1 MIESEDIKADDKEE
15 VEKGLENRRLLNIR
29 KAQKSRKP
37 DFIRQES
44 WRYKRVKP
52 SWRRPRG
59 IDNKMRS
66 ERKGWPASV
75 KVGYRSPKSV
85 RGFHPSG
92 FEEIM
97 VYNEYDLD
105 FVNPSNQVVRIGH
118 TVGRKKRVSI
128 VQRAEELSIYVV
140 NPGRT

>member
-1 MIESEDIKADDKEE
+1 VTESENKKAVKREEE
-15 VEKGLENRRLLNIR
+15 VNNLGKRRLLNIR
-29 KAQKSRKP
+29 KQQKRTKP

-59 IDNKMRS
+59 IDSKMRS

-75 KVGYRSPKSV
+75 KVGYRSPKGV

-97 VYNEYDLD
+97 IYNEYDLD

-118 TVGRKKRVSI
+118 TVGRRKRVLI
-128 VQRAEELSIYVV
+128 VQRADELGVYVV
-140 NPGRT
+140 NPRRA

>member
-1 MIESEDIKADDKEE
+1 MTEPENKKTVKQEDAVKN
-15 VEKGLENRRLLNIR
+15 LENRRLLNIR
-29 KAQKSRKP
+29 KQQKRTRP
-37 DFIRQES
+37 NFIRQES

-59 IDNKMRS
+59 IDSKMRD
-66 ERKGWPASV
+66 ELKGWPACV
-75 KVGYRSPKSV
+75 KVGYGSPKRV

-105 FVNPSNQVVRIGH
+105 FINPSNQVARIGH
-118 TVGRKKRVSI
+118 TVGRKKRVLM
-128 VQRAEELSIYVV
+128 VQRADELGVHVV
-140 NPGRT
+140 NPRRA

>member
-1 MIESEDIKADDKEE
+1 VTESENKKAVKREEE
-15 VEKGLENRRLLNIR
+15 VNNLGKRRLLNIR
-29 KAQKSRKP
+29 KQQKRTKP

-59 IDNKMRS
+59 IDSKMRS

-75 KVGYRSPKSV
+75 KVGYRSPKGV
-85 RGFHPSG
+85 RGYHPSG

-97 VYNEYDLD
+97 IYNEYDLD

-118 TVGRKKRVSI
+118 TVGRRKRVLI
-128 VQRAEELSIYVV
+128 VQRADELGVYVV
-140 NPGRT
+140 NPRRA

>member
-1 MIESEDIKADDKEE
+1 VTKPETKKTVKQGE
-15 VEKGLENRRLLNIR
+15 VGSGLEVRRLLKIR
-29 KAQKSRKP
+29 KLQKRTRP

-59 IDNKMRS
+59 IDSKMRH

-75 KVGYRSPKSV
+75 KVGYRSPKGI

-97 VYNEYDLD
+97 IYNEYDLD
-105 FVNPSNQVVRIGH
+105 FINPSIQVVRIGH
-118 TVGRKKRVSI
+118 TVSRRKRVLI
-128 VQRAEELSIYVV
+128 VQRADELGVYIV
-140 NPGRT
+140 NPRRA

>member
-1 MIESEDIKADDKEE
+1 MTESKNNKTDKKEE
-15 VEKGLENRRLLNIR
+15 MEKGLDNRRLLNIR

-37 DFIRQES
+37 NFIRQES

-52 SWRRPRG
+52 NWRRPRG
-59 IDNKMRS
+59 IDSKMRS

-92 FEEIM
+92 FEELM

-105 FVNPSNQVVRIGH
+105 FINPSNQVVRIGH
-118 TVGRKKRVSI
+118 TVGGKKRVII
-128 VQRAEELSIYVV
+128 VQRAKELGVYVV

>member
-1 MIESEDIKADDKEE
+1 MTESENKKAVKREEE
-15 VEKGLENRRLLNIR
+15 VNNLGKRRLLNIR
-29 KAQKSRKP
+29 KQQKRTKP

-59 IDNKMRS
+59 IDSKMRS

-75 KVGYRSPKSV
+75 KVGYRSPKGV

-97 VYNEYDLD
+97 IYNEYDLD

-118 TVGRKKRVSI
+118 TVGRRKRVLI
-128 VQRAEELSIYVV
+128 VQRADELGVYVV
-140 NPGRT
+140 NPRRA

>member
-1 MIESEDIKADDKEE
+1 MTESEDKKTVKQEEE
-15 VEKGLENRRLLNIR
+15 VNNLEKRRLLNIR
-29 KAQKSRKP
+29 KQQKRTKP

-75 KVGYRSPKSV
+75 KVGYRSPKRV

-97 VYNEYDLD
+97 IYNEYDLD

-118 TVGRKKRVSI
+118 TVGRRKRVLI
-128 VQRAEELSIYVV
+128 VQRADELGVYIV
-140 NPGRT
+140 NPRRA

>member
-1 MIESEDIKADDKEE
+1 MTESDDKKTVIQEKE
-15 VEKGLENRRLLNIR
+15 VNNLAKRRLLNIR
-29 KAQKSRKP
+29 KQQKRTKP

-59 IDNKMRS
+59 IDSKMRS

-75 KVGYRSPKSV
+75 KVGYRSPKRV

-97 VYNEYDLD
+97 IYNEYDLD

-118 TVGRKKRVSI
+118 TVGRRKRVLI
-128 VQRAEELSIYVV
+128 VQRADELGVYIV
-140 NPGRT
+140 NPRRA

>member
-1 MIESEDIKADDKEE
+1 MTESENERTVRQEEE
-15 VEKGLENRRLLNIR
+15 VNNLEKRRLLNIR
-29 KAQKSRKP
+29 KQQKRAKP

-59 IDNKMRS
+59 IDSKMRS

-75 KVGYRSPKSV
+75 KVGYRSPKRV

-97 VYNEYDLD
+97 IYNEYDLD

-118 TVGRKKRVSI
+118 TVSRKKRVLI
-128 VQRAEELSIYVV
+128 VQRADELGVYIV
-140 NPGRT
+140 NPRRA

>member
-1 MIESEDIKADDKEE
+1 MTESEDKKTVKQEEE
-15 VEKGLENRRLLNIR
+15 VNNLEKRRLLNIR
-29 KAQKSRKP
+29 KQQKRTKP

-59 IDNKMRS
+59 IDSKMRS

-75 KVGYRSPKSV
+75 KVGYRSPKRV

-97 VYNEYDLD
+97 IYNEYDLD

-118 TVGRKKRVSI
+118 TVGRRKRVLI
-128 VQRAEELSIYVV
+128 VQRADELGVYIV
-140 NPGRT
+140 NPRRA

>member
-1 MIESEDIKADDKEE
+1 MTKPETKKTVKQGEE
-15 VEKGLENRRLLNIR
+15 VSDLEVRRLLKIR
-29 KAQKSRKP
+29 KLQKRTRP

-59 IDNKMRS
+59 IDSKMRD
-66 ERKGWPASV
+66 ELKGWPACV
-75 KVGYRSPKSV
+75 KVGYRSPKRV

-105 FVNPSNQVVRIGH
+105 FINPSNQVARIGH
-118 TVGRKKRVSI
+118 TVGRKKRVLM
-128 VQRAEELSIYVV
+128 VQRADELGVHVV
-140 NPGRT
+140 NPRRA

>member
-1 MIESEDIKADDKEE
+1 VTESENIKVVKQEEE
-15 VEKGLENRRLLNIR
+15 VNNLENRRLLNIR
-29 KAQKSRKP
+29 KRQKRTKP
-37 DFIRQES
+37 SFVRQES

-59 IDNKMRS
+59 IDSKMRD

-75 KVGYRSPKSV
+75 KVGYRSPKGV

-97 VYNEYDLD
+97 IYNEYDLD
-105 FVNPSNQVVRIGH
+105 FINPSNQVVRIGH
-118 TVGRKKRVSI
+118 TVSRKKRVLI
-128 VQRAEELSIYVV
+128 VQRADELGVYIV
-140 NPGRT
+140 NPRRA

>member
-1 MIESEDIKADDKEE
+1 MTESEDKKTVKQEEE
-15 VEKGLENRRLLNIR
+15 VNNLEKRRLLNIR
-29 KAQKSRKP
+29 KQQKRTKP

-59 IDNKMRS
+59 IDSKMRS
-66 ERKGWPASV
+66 ELKGWPASV
-75 KVGYRSPKSV
+75 KVGYRSPKRV

-97 VYNEYDLD
+97 IYNEYDLD

-118 TVGRKKRVSI
+118 TVGRRKRVLI
-128 VQRAEELSIYVV
+128 VQRADELGVYIV
-140 NPGRT
+140 NPRRA

>member
-1 MIESEDIKADDKEE
+1 MTESENERTVRQEEE
-15 VEKGLENRRLLNIR
+15 VNNLEKRRLLNIR
-29 KAQKSRKP
+29 KQQKRAKP

-59 IDNKMRS
+59 IDSKMRS

-75 KVGYRSPKSV
+75 KVGYRSPKRV

-97 VYNEYDLD
+97 IYNEYDLD

-118 TVGRKKRVSI
+118 TVGRKKRVLI
-128 VQRAEELSIYVV
+128 VQRADELGVYIV
-140 NPGRT
+140 NPRRA